1 MKKNII
7 IIFKNNYEDDD
18 DSFGSG
24 TYSVEY
30 KMAKLEFKGEY
41 LLLESS
47 EQDSGVTKVEIH
59 PLKTIKAFKY
69 DNKQLYQYI
78 KVKLIKK

>member
-47 EQDSGVTKVEIH
+47 EQDSGVTKEVH

-69 DNKQLYQYI
+69 DNK
-78 KVKLIKK
+78 